1 MTEATRIR
9 AQSSGDKAQ
18 VRVLMSHEMEN
29 GQRKD
34 AAGKPVP
41 AWYIQEAEV
50 SLNGKPVFT
59 LECGTAMSRNP
70 FLVFTVR
77 GARAGDKVA
86 VMWRDSKG
94 VSRVDEALVL

>member
-34 AAGKPVP
+34 AAGKLVP
-41 AWYIQEAEV
+41 AWFIQEADIT
-50 SLNGKPVFT
+50 LNGKLVLS
-59 LECGTAMSRNP
+59 LECGTAVSRNP
-70 FLVFTVR
+70 FLVFTLR

-86 VMWRDSKG
+86 VSWRDTKG
-94 VSRVDEALVL
+94 VSRTDEALVL

>member
-18 VRVLMSHEMEN
+18 VRVLMNHEMEN

-34 AAGKPVP
+34 AAGKVVP
-41 AWYIQEAEV
+41 AWHIQEV
-50 SLNGKPVFT
+50 DVTLNGKLVMSM
-59 LECGTAMSRNP
+59 ECGTAVSKNP
-70 FLVFTVR
+70 FLVFTVK

-86 VMWRDSKG
+86 VTWRDNKG
-94 VSRVDEALVL
+94 VSCTDEALVL